1 MAFIMYEA
9 PALVVLGSV
18 VELTET
24 EVVFVSV
31 IDPGCTFQ
39 C

>member
-1 MAFIMYEA
+1 MASMYRP
-9 PALVVLGSV
+9 PAVVVLGSV

-31 IDPGCTFQ
+31 VNGTCPFGN
-39 C
+39 